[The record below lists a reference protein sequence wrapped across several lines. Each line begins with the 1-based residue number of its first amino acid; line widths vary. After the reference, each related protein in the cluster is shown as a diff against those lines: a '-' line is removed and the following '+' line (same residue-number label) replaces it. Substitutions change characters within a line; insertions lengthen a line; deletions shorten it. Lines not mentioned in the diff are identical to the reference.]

1 MAAEVVTP
9 FDRGGRDE
17 EELSRREERLERRRV
32 EFIGKRMARAHTS
45 REKLNVALDYFRAMT
60 ADYCVDAVKAG
71 IATEHLADRL
81 IASADQLANTIRR
94 SR

>member
-9 FDRGGRDE
+9 FDRGPEPKRGE
-17 EELSRREERLERRRV
+17 KSHSRRRL
-32 EFIGKRMARAHTS
+32 EFIGRRMPKAHTS
-45 REKLNVALDYFRAMT
+45 REKLDVALDYYRAVV
-60 ADYCVDAVKAG
+60 ADHRVNQIKAG

-94 SR
+94 NR